1 MLFFDE
7 DCNARYYYAEAGT
20 LLPKDLD
27 HIVDDLVG
35 TDVKNMV
42 IGTGGASAM
51 YPGAKAVN
59 EYIAGFEMEKG
70 LDQPWFCGHPGVW
83 GYRNAAN
90 IVVLQKKGCDSN
102 AYLLNR
108 AKAKNMAAWI
118 TIRMNDQH
126 GTWVEKSP
134 GHSRLW
140 MDHPELRTRTCA
152 PQSGLSF
159 EHRQVREMMFNVIRE
174 NLELYD
180 VDGIILDWMRHVPHF
195 NDGEGESFIP
205 VINDY
210 MRDIRRMVDEF
221 SARRGHKIQIAPRI
235 PASVERARY
244 HGLDGVTWAQKG
256 YVDRLIISPKY
267 LRSYVLNPG
276 EWKRVI
282 GDENFPV
289 TACIDTPYQPYPGYP
304 PDGPTGAWTREPFDR
319 RQLPFIRGACR
330 VALENK
336 SDGIYLFNFMN
347 IRNKKN
353 MMEIFNECGSL
364 ETLQGKNFS
373 IDISYDDL
381 HMDEPSFLKGWRAK
395 SNDEYFSIWR
405 KNLKDQGIYPYQLPQ
420 ELSPG
425 GSCSFSFVTGR
436 ITESPAPVIAFSFE
450 GLQEAEVVFNGVAC
464 RPENGRFICPQSAKF
479 LGGTAVVEVTNRSSE
494 TVIVERASMHFSWDG
509 KFPAMYNQ
517 TEKITIGVA
526 ADI

>member
-27 HIVDDLVG
+27 HIVDDLKN
-35 TDVKNMV
+35 TDVKSMV

-90 IVVLQKKGCDSN
+90 IVVLQKMGCDSN
-102 AYLLNR
+102 DYLLKR
-108 AKAKNMAAWI
+108 ARENGMEAWI

-134 GHSRLW
+134 GHSQLW
-140 MDHPELRTRTCA
+140 MDHPEMRTQTCA

-159 EHRQVREMMFNVIRE
+159 EHPQVREMMFNVIKE

-210 MRDIRRMVDEF
+210 MGEIRKMVDSFAEKRG
-221 SARRGHKIQIAPRI
+221 RRIMIAPRL

-244 HGLDGVTWAQKG
+244 HGLDGAAWAQKG
-256 YVDRLIISPKY
+256 YIDRLIISPKY
-267 LRSYVLNPG
+267 LRSYILDPG
-276 EWKRVI
+276 EWKRAI
-282 GDENFPV
+282 GRDDFPV

-304 PDGPTGAWTREPFDR
+304 TDGPTGAWTREPFDR

-330 VALENK
+330 VALNNG

-347 IRNKKN
+347 IRNKKK
-353 MMEIFNECGSL
+353 MMEIFDECGSW
-364 ETLQGKNFS
+364 EMLQGKNFS
-373 IDISYDDL
+373 LDISYDDL
-381 HMDEPSFLKGWRAK
+381 HMDEPNFLKGWRAK
-395 SNDEYFSIWR
+395 SNDEYFSVWR
-405 KNLKDQGIYPYQLPQ
+405 NDLKAKGVYPYQLPQ
-420 ELSPG
+420 ELAPG
-425 GSCSFSFVTGR
+425 ASCRFSFVTGR
-436 ITESPAPVIAFSFE
+436 ITEKQLPQIAFSFE
-450 GLQEAEVVFNGVAC
+450 GINEAKVVFNGVEC
-464 RPENGRFICPQSAKF
+464 RAENGRFICPQVTGF
-479 LGGTAVVEVTNRSSE
+479 TGQTAEISVTNTSGE
-494 TVIVERASMHFSWDG
+494 AVIVERASMHFSWDG
-509 KFPAMYNQ
+509 EFPELYNPAK
-517 TEKITIGVA
+517 KITIGVA